1 MKNYHSVATPI
12 YSQTA
17 TTCDCY
23 VKASSIKEAR
33 EIFKVEFKNVGRITL
48 SKYQNA

>member
-12 YSQTA
+12 HSQTD

-33 EIFKVEFKNVGRITL
+33 EIFKKDFKNVGKVTL
-48 SKYQNA
+48 AKMQN